1 MKNNNQSGFTLIEL
15 LVATIIL
22 FMAMGAVSLIYR
34 GAFISSEK
42 ASNHVNIV
50 ANVPALLSQIKQQVQ
65 SAPPQKTQLS
75 GQGTAWQSTY
85 TWQANVEKTKVVVDA
100 ASSLEFGEQMATKKQ
115 FKLWQVTLTL
125 NSYGIVKNYTFNEVS
140 WHDA

>member
-1 MKNNNQSGFTLIEL
+1 MKNKNSSGFTLIEL

-65 SAPPQKTQLS
+65 SASAEQTQLN
-75 GQGTAWQSTY
+75 GQGNAWQSTY
-85 TWQANVEKTKVVVDA
+85 TWQANVQQTKTITDA
-100 ASSLEFGEQMATKKQ
+100 TMALEFGEGNSVKTQ
-115 FKLWQVTLTL
+115 FKLWQVTLVI
-125 NSYGIVKNYTFNEVS
+125 NSHGIVKNYTFNEVS

>member
-1 MKNNNQSGFTLIEL
+1 VKNNNQSGFTLIEL

-65 SAPPQKTQLS
+65 SAPPQQTQLN
-75 GQGTAWQSTY
+75 GQGTAWQSSY
-85 TWQANVEKTKVVVDA
+85 TWQASVEKTKVVVDA
-100 ASSLEFGEQMATKKQ
+100 ASSLEFGEQMALKKQ

-125 NSYGIVKNYTFNEVS
+125 NSHGIVKNYTFNEVS

>member
-1 MKNNNQSGFTLIEL
+1 MSEKIKKLSFFLLEFFTLPPL
-15 LVATIIL
+15 
-22 FMAMGAVSLIYR
+22 MLIYR

-65 SAPPQKTQLS
+65 SAPPQQTQLS

-85 TWQANVEKTKVVVDA
+85 TWQANVQQSKKVTDEIMALEFGVDA
-100 ASSLEFGEQMATKKQ
+100 AIKTQ
-115 FKLWQVTLTL
+115 FTLWQITLIL
-125 NSYGIVKNYTFNEVS
+125 NSNGIVKNYTFNEVS

>member
-22 FMAMGAVSLIYR
+22 FMAMGAVSLIYQ

-65 SAPPQKTQLS
+65 SAPPQQTQLS
-75 GQGTAWQSTY
+75 GQGTAWQSAY

-125 NSYGIVKNYTFNEVS
+125 NSHGIVKNYTFNEVS

>member
-65 SAPPQKTQLS
+65 SAPPQQTQLN
-75 GQGTAWQSTY
+75 GQGTAWQSSY
-85 TWQANVEKTKVVVDA
+85 TWQASVEKTKVVVDA
-100 ASSLEFGEQMATKKQ
+100 ASSLEFGEQMAPKKQ

-125 NSYGIVKNYTFNEVS
+125 NSHGIVKNYTFNEVS

>member
-1 MKNNNQSGFTLIEL
+1 
-15 LVATIIL
+15 
-22 FMAMGAVSLIYR
+22 MAMGAVSLIYR

-65 SAPPQKTQLS
+65 SAPPQQTQLN
-75 GQGTAWQSTY
+75 GQGTVWQSSY
-85 TWQANVEKTKVVVDA
+85 TWQASVEKTKVVVDA

-125 NSYGIVKNYTFNEVS
+125 NSHGIVKNYTFNEVS
-140 WHDA
+140 WHEA

>member
-65 SAPPQKTQLS
+65 SANTQQTQLN

-85 TWQANVEKTKVVVDA
+85 TWQANVQQTKTVIDT
-100 ASSLEFGEQMATKKQ
+100 ASSLEFGEQMASKKQ

-125 NSYGIVKNYTFNEVS
+125 NSHGIIKNYTFNEVS

>member
-1 MKNNNQSGFTLIEL
+1 MKNKQQNGFTLIEL

-50 ANVPALLSQIKQQVQ
+50 ANVPALLSQIKEQIQ
-65 SAPPQKTQLS
+65 SASAQQTQLN
-75 GQGTAWQSTY
+75 GQGNAWQSSY
-85 TWQANVEKTKVVVDA
+85 TWQANVQQTKKVTDEIMV
-100 ASSLEFGEQMATKKQ
+100 LEFGENAAIKTQ
-115 FKLWQVTLTL
+115 FKLWQVTLVI
-125 NSYGIVKNYTFNEVS
+125 NSHGIEKKYTFNEVS

>member
-65 SAPPQKTQLS
+65 SAPPQQTQLN
-75 GQGTAWQSTY
+75 GQGTAWQSSY
-85 TWQANVEKTKVVVDA
+85 TWQASVEKTKVVVDA
-100 ASSLEFGEQMATKKQ
+100 ASSLEFGEQMALKKQ

-125 NSYGIVKNYTFNEVS
+125 NSHGIVKNYTFNEVS

>member
-1 MKNNNQSGFTLIEL
+1 MKNNNNSGFTLIEL

-22 FMAMGAVSLIYR
+22 FTAMGAVSLIYR

-50 ANVPALLSQIKQQVQ
+50 ANVPALLSQIKQDVQ
-65 SAPPQKTQLS
+65 NANPQQTQLN
-75 GQGTAWQSTY
+75 GQGSAWQSTY
-85 TWQANVEKTKVVVDA
+85 TWQATVQQTKTVTDDVSK
-100 ASSLEFGEQMATKKQ
+100 LEFGEQMALKKQ
-115 FKLWQVTLTL
+115 FKLWQVVLTI
-125 NSYGIVKNYTFNEVS
+125 NSNGIVKNYTFNEVS

>member
-1 MKNNNQSGFTLIEL
+1 MKNNNNSGFTLIEL

-22 FMAMGAVSLIYR
+22 FTAMGAVSLIYR

-50 ANVPALLSQIKQQVQ
+50 ANVPALLSQIKQDVQ
-65 SAPPQKTQLS
+65 NASSQQTQLNA
-75 GQGTAWQSTY
+75 QGNAWQSTY
-85 TWQANVEKTKVVVDA
+85 TWQATVQQTKTVTDDVSK
-100 ASSLEFGEQMATKKQ
+100 LEFGEQMALKKQ
-115 FKLWQVTLTL
+115 FKLWQVVLTI
-125 NSYGIVKNYTFNEVS
+125 NSNGIVKNYTFNEVS

>member
-1 MKNNNQSGFTLIEL
+1 MKNNNNSGFTLIEL

-22 FMAMGAVSLIYR
+22 FTAMGAVSLIYR

-50 ANVPALLSQIKQQVQ
+50 ANVPALLSQIKQDVQ
-65 SAPPQKTQLS
+65 NASSQQTQLNA
-75 GQGTAWQSTY
+75 QGSAWQSTY
-85 TWQANVEKTKVVVDA
+85 TWQATVQQTKTVTDDVSK
-100 ASSLEFGEQMATKKQ
+100 LEFGEQMALKKQ
-115 FKLWQVTLTL
+115 FKLWQVVLTI
-125 NSYGIVKNYTFNEVS
+125 NSNGIVKNYTFNEVS

>member
-1 MKNNNQSGFTLIEL
+1 VKNNNQSGFTLIEL

-50 ANVPALLSQIKQQVQ
+50 ANVPALLSQIKQQVH
-65 SAPPQKTQLS
+65 SAPPQQTQLS

-125 NSYGIVKNYTFNEVS
+125 NSYGIAKNYTFNEVS

>member
-1 MKNNNQSGFTLIEL
+1 VKNNNQSGFTLIEL

-65 SAPPQKTQLS
+65 SAPPQQTQLN
-75 GQGTAWQSTY
+75 GQGTAWQSSY
-85 TWQANVEKTKVVVDA
+85 TWQANVEKNKVVVDA
-100 ASSLEFGEQMATKKQ
+100 ASSLEFGEQMAQKKT
-115 FKLWQVTLTL
+115 V
-125 NSYGIVKNYTFNEVS
+125 
-140 WHDA
+140 

>member
-65 SAPPQKTQLS
+65 SAPPQQTQLN
-75 GQGTAWQSTY
+75 GQGTAWQSSY
-85 TWQANVEKTKVVVDA
+85 TWQASVEKTKVVVDA

-125 NSYGIVKNYTFNEVS
+125 NSHGIVKNYTFNEVS

>member
-1 MKNNNQSGFTLIEL
+1 MINNKHTGFTLIEL

-65 SAPPQKTQLS
+65 SATSQQTQLN
-75 GQGTAWQSTY
+75 GQGNAWQSTY
-85 TWQANVEKTKVVVDA
+85 TWQANVQQTKIVVDA
-100 ASSLEFGEQMATKKQ
+100 ASTLEFGEQMATKKQ
-115 FKLWQVTLTL
+115 FKLWQVTLII
-125 NSYGIVKNYTFNEVS
+125 NSHGIVKNYTFNQVS

>member
-1 MKNNNQSGFTLIEL
+1 MKSNNQSGFTLIEL

-65 SAPPQKTQLS
+65 SAPPQQTQLS

-85 TWQANVEKTKVVVDA
+85 TWQANVQQSKKVTDEIMALEFGVDA
-100 ASSLEFGEQMATKKQ
+100 AIKTQ
-115 FKLWQVTLTL
+115 FTLWQITLIL
-125 NSYGIVKNYTFNEVS
+125 NSNGIVKNYTFNEVS

>member
-1 MKNNNQSGFTLIEL
+1 MKNKNSTGFTLIEL

-65 SAPPQKTQLS
+65 SASAEQTQLN
-75 GQGTAWQSTY
+75 GQGNAWQSTY
-85 TWQANVEKTKVVVDA
+85 TWQANVQQTKKITDPTMA
-100 ASSLEFGEQMATKKQ
+100 LEFGEGNSVKTQ
-115 FKLWQVTLTL
+115 FKLWQVTLVI
-125 NSYGIVKNYTFNEVS
+125 NSHGIEKNYTFNEVS